1 MSGASFSVRII
12 RYTCSEVL
20 NCAITSVHAML
31 RLFPTS
37 SNVRKCASHP
47 MPVILTSY
55 ASPSPE
61 LYKEIMKSGSVSS
74 LSSSKS
80 VNPGIVDEIGCPI
93 SASCSTNVQS
103 ACGLLCQGHHTVS
116 PAPISDAAAP
126 AHAAITDPSIKASP
140 NLAGPRLDHA
150 GLVAIQFRR
159 GPGGSPNAARRIPS
173 SDTRGGERHG
183 GCRGGAS
190 H

>member
-1 MSGASFSVRII
+1 MNGAPSSEWTIMYMRSDALNWAIWLGVMNSV
-12 RYTCSEVL
+12 SP
-20 NCAITSVHAML
+20 ATSPM
-31 RLFPTS
+31 
-37 SNVRKCASHP
+37 VRKYASHP
-47 MPVILTSY
+47 IPSTCTSY

-61 LYKEIMKSGSVSS
+61 LYTEQMRSGSFSSRCSSQPVRPGTVAEIGKSGCVEC
-74 LSSSKS
+74 SSS
-80 VNPGIVDEIGCPI
+80 
-93 SASCSTNVQS
+93 VQS

-150 GLVAIQFRR
+150 GLVIIQFRR

-183 GCRGGAS
+183 GCRRGAS